1 MLASVS
7 DTLPAL
13 ANLILCL
20 TLLGGLIG
28 SALPAVP
35 GASLI
40 WLGVVLH
47 GLITGWQPLGLGVQ
61 ITTAILTVLSLG
73 CQFLVTALGAKKTG
87 ATLWGALGAV
97 GGLMVGFFIPIPVIG
112 PLAGAF
118 GGALLAEHLATGKRG
133 EEALKAGAGAVVG
146 ALLGTVAEIV
156 IALVM
161 VLVVGLAFFT

>member
-1 MLASVS
+1 MLSSLGESLPMIASV
-7 DTLPAL
+7 
-13 ANLILCL
+13 
-20 TLLGGLIG
+20 LLGLTIVCGIIG

-47 GLITGWQPLGLGVQ
+47 GILTGWQPLGLGVQ
-61 ITTAILTVLSLG
+61 ITTAVLALLSLG
-73 CQFLVTALGAKKTG
+73 SQFLVTALGAQKTG

-97 GGLMVGFFIPIPVIG
+97 IGLMVGFMIPIPILG

-118 GGALLAEHLATGKRG
+118 GGALLAEHLATGKKG
-133 EEALKAGAGAVVG
+133 KEVLKAGTGAVVG
-146 ALLGTVAEIV
+146 ALLGTVAEIA

-161 VLVVGLAFFT
+161 VLVIGLAFLV

>member
-1 MLASVS
+1 MLSS
-7 DTLPAL
+7 LGETLPII
-13 ANLILCL
+13 ANAILVL
-20 TLLGGLIG
+20 MLLGGIVG

-47 GLITGWQPLGLGVQ
+47 GVMTGWEPLGLGIQ
-61 ITTAILTVLSLG
+61 ITTAVLTLLSLG
-73 CQFLVTALGAKKTG
+73 CQFLVTALGAKRTG
-87 ATLWGALGAV
+87 ATLWGVTGAIF
-97 GGLMVGFFIPIPVIG
+97 GLMLGFFIPIPVLG

-118 GGALLAEHLATGKRG
+118 AGALLAEHLATGKEG
-133 EEALKAGAGAVVG
+133 EEVLRAGAGAVVG

-161 VLVVGLAFFT
+161 VLVIAVAFFT